1 MRGYLWY
8 PDTRGNTSLRI
19 SPCVFMRF
27 SDTER
32 SYLQNTS
39 RRWWFIRSSMKQYKL
54 ILEIL
59 QNHLPLRNGERR
71 KQTDLSGK
79 NSFKI
84 CM

>member
-39 RRWWFIRSSMKQYKL
+39 RRWWFIRSSMK
-54 ILEIL
+54 
-59 QNHLPLRNGERR
+59 
-71 KQTDLSGK
+71 
-79 NSFKI
+79 
-84 CM
+84 

>member
-19 SPCVFMRF
+19 SPSIFMSF

-39 RRWWFIRSSMKQYKL
+39 RSWWFIRSSMK
-54 ILEIL
+54 
-59 QNHLPLRNGERR
+59 
-71 KQTDLSGK
+71 
-79 NSFKI
+79 
-84 CM
+84 

>member
-32 SYLQNTS
+32 SYLQTLHGDGGLYVAVSNNT
-39 RRWWFIRSSMKQYKL
+39 
-54 ILEIL
+54 
-59 QNHLPLRNGERR
+59 N
-71 KQTDLSGK
+71 
-79 NSFKI
+79 
-84 CM
+84 